1 MNDFPQQTLDQGLTE
16 IAEMDDG
23 TLFNIEDTG
32 GSIVVAYA
40 YSRDIDFAN
49 LYQGGIHK
57 IGVTYEGNDNAHG
70 EKRYF
75 VVHYYPNEEKETILS
90 TNASEK
96 DIRRYCDEYLSDY
109 HSSAHPTA

>member
-1 MNDFPQQTLDQGLTE
+1 MDTVTWKSEIEEQGLTS
-16 IAEMDDG
+16 IAEMDNG
-23 TLFNIEDTG
+23 TLFTIEETG
-32 GSIVVAYA
+32 GGILVAYA

-57 IGVTYEGNDNAHG
+57 IGVTWEGNDNAHG

-75 VVHYYPNEEKETILS
+75 VVHYYPCEEKETILS

-96 DIRRYCDEYLSDY
+96 DIRKMCDAYLS
-109 HSSAHPTA
+109 